1 MKSVPCPTCKTA
13 ALLPSENSS
22 FPFCT
27 PRCKLLDLGRW
38 LEGAYAINPATG
50 ALEVID
56 PDEAQEVE
64 FEH

>member
-1 MKSVPCPTCKTA
+1 
-13 ALLPSENSS
+13 
-22 FPFCT
+22 
-27 PRCKLLDLGRW
+27 
-38 LEGAYAINPATG
+38 AINPATG